1 MTKTINIDKEYQ
13 DFIKSL
19 QKAIQSANL
28 NFLIGSGC
36 SSPALQALGNIEQ
49 KIQKL
54 LDDNKNDEA
63 NKKLIEFLSPFIE
76 STNILIKDSFIDNC
90 ETEQCNELKSFK
102 NYNDFIQAI
111 SKILF
116 ERKSN
121 ILHKQATIFSTN
133 YDLFIEKAAEKLSE
147 SLILNDGF
155 NRSPS
160 LTNTYRYSPKEFFN
174 TVFNTGNLYNYQ
186 VQVPS
191 INLIKLHGS
200 LNWQTDEG
208 AIHQS
213 LDYLKKAEGLK
224 NETEADK
231 ITEFLE
237 LFSLVLPKKDKF
249 KETILNQTY
258 YDLLRIYSNEL
269 DKENTLLIAEG
280 FSFADEHILDL
291 TKRALKNPTLKLVVF
306 CYETSPVE
314 YENKF
319 APFNNV
325 DIVYSEKENI
335 DFATFNSILT
345 DILPQKVEPPV
356 YKVEIKDSADE

>member
-1 MTKTINIDKEYQ
+1 MAKIINIDTDKSE
-13 DFIKSL
+13 FIKNL

-49 KIQKL
+49 EVEKLLEENKNGEADQKL
-54 LDDNKNDEA
+54 AK
-63 NKKLIEFLSPFIE
+63 FLKPFVT
-76 STNILIKDSFIDNC
+76 SAKQLIDN
-90 ETEQCNELKSFK
+90 TLDK
-102 NYNDFIQAI
+102 NHKTTQGYYNDFIQII
-111 SKILF
+111 SQILF

-133 YDLFIEKAAEKLSE
+133 YDLFIEKSAAELFE

-155 NRSPS
+155 HRSPS
-160 LTNTYRYSPKEFFN
+160 LTNTYRYSTKEFFN

-200 LNWQTDEG
+200 LNWQAVEG
-208 AIHQS
+208 AILQS
-213 LDYLKKAEGLK
+213 LDYLAKAEGLK
-224 NETEADK
+224 DKTEADK
-231 ITEFLE
+231 ITEFIE
-237 LFSLVLPKKDKF
+237 FFSLVLPKKDKF

-291 TKRALKNPTLKLVVF
+291 TKRALKNPTLKLIVF

-314 YENKF
+314 YQNKF

-325 DIVYSEKENI
+325 DIVYSEKESI

>member
-1 MTKTINIDKEYQ
+1 MAKIINIDTDKSE
-13 DFIKSL
+13 FIKNL

-28 NFLIGSGC
+28 NFIIGSGC
-36 SSPALQALGNIEQ
+36 SNPALLALGNVEQ
-49 KIQKL
+49 EVQKL
-54 LDDNKNDEA
+54 LEENKNGEA
-63 NKKLIEFLSPFIE
+63 DQKLAEFLKPFVT
-76 STNILIKDSFIDNC
+76 SAKQLIDNTLD
-90 ETEQCNELKSFK
+90 ENHKTTQGY
-102 NYNDFIQAI
+102 YNNFIQII
-111 SKILF
+111 SQILF

-121 ILHKQATIFSTN
+121 ILHNQVTIFSTN
-133 YDLFIEKAAEKLSE
+133 YDLFIEKSAAELFE

-155 NRSPS
+155 HRSPS
-160 LTNTYRYSPKEFFN
+160 LTNTCRYSPKEFFN

-200 LNWQTDEG
+200 LNWQAVEG
-208 AIHQS
+208 AILQS
-213 LDYLKKAEGLK
+213 IDYLKKAEGLK
-224 NETEADK
+224 DKTEADK
-231 ITEFLE
+231 ITEFIE

-269 DKENTLLIAEG
+269 DKENTLLITEG

-306 CYETSPVE
+306 CYETSSVE

-325 DIVYSEKENI
+325 DIVYSEKESI
-335 DFATFNSILT
+335 DFASFNSILT

>member
-1 MTKTINIDKEYQ
+1 MAKIINIDTDKSE
-13 DFIKSL
+13 FIKNL

-28 NFLIGSGC
+28 NFIIGSGC
-36 SSPALQALGNIEQ
+36 SNPALLALENVEQ
-49 KIQKL
+49 EVQKL
-54 LDDNKNDEA
+54 LEENKNGEA
-63 NKKLIEFLSPFIE
+63 DQKLADFLKPFVT
-76 STNILIKDSFIDNC
+76 SAKQLIDN
-90 ETEQCNELKSFK
+90 TLDK
-102 NYNDFIQAI
+102 NHKKTQGYYNDFIKII
-111 SKILF
+111 SQILF

-133 YDLFIEKAAEKLSE
+133 YDLFIETSAAELFE

-155 NRSPS
+155 HRSPS
-160 LTNTYRYSPKEFFN
+160 LTNTYRFSPKEFFN

-200 LNWQTDEG
+200 LNWQADEG

-213 LDYLKKAEGLK
+213 LDYLEKAKGLK
-224 NETEADK
+224 DETETDK

-280 FSFADEHILDL
+280 FSFDDEHILDL
-291 TKRALKNPTLKLVVF
+291 TKRALKNPTLILIVF
-306 CYETSPVE
+306 CHETSPVE
-314 YENKF
+314 YKNKF
-319 APFNNV
+319 EPFNNV
-325 DIVYSEKENI
+325 DIVYSEKANL
-335 DFATFNSILT
+335 DFTTFNSILT
-345 DILPQKVEPPV
+345 DILPQKVELPV